1 MPAAAPETMVAL
13 EGVTRTFTLGGVE
26 LEVLRGVDLSVQEG
40 DFVSVLGPSGCGKS
54 TLLNILGLLDQPTRG
69 RYLLQGREVEGLGDA
84 ELSALRNRKIGFV
97 FQSFN
102 LLSRLDARENVEMPL
117 VYRGLSA
124 RRRRE
129 QAQAL
134 LQEVGLGDRGGH
146 RPAQLSGGQQQRV
159 AIARALVGEPV
170 MLLADEPTGALDSRV
185 GQEILELFLRLNAQR
200 NLTIVMITHDLAL
213 ARQGGVRLT
222 MADGRLQ
229 EAA

>member
-1 MPAAAPETMVAL
+1 MAAAAPETMLAL

-117 VYRGLSA
+117 VYRGLPA

-129 QAQAL
+129 RAQAL
-134 LQEVGLGDRGGH
+134 LQEVGLADRGGH

-213 ARQGGVRLT
+213 ARRGGVRLT

>member
-134 LQEVGLGDRGGH
+134 LREVGLADRGGH